1 VFRFLFWGSGDS
13 SPQVTMRRISY
24 FALVGLCV
32 ACLAVATVR
41 AQDSAESKRDAAQ
54 QQFDRAESL
63 RAALESQPAADR
75 TEQNYLQVVTA
86 YRRVYYIT
94 AHADEVPS
102 ALYAVGSLYRAM
114 GDRFDQKYYQSSVDA
129 YQFLLHDYPTNR
141 YREDALLAV
150 GEIERDGLHDNA
162 LAQKTFEEFLSLH
175 PHSDG
180 AAEARQALAGIAA
193 DAQNKPSSAT
203 PASAPET
210 PASQRA
216 ERPAAAEAP
225 APSNPSANAAS
236 ADSQPSAASTAPA
249 SPSATSS
256 SKVAEVSRIQ
266 TWNADTYTRIV
277 IDLGAPVKY
286 QSARIPGPDRIY
298 FDLDQA
304 HLDPSLLAK
313 GVDVQSGGF
322 LKAVRVAQNQNGVVR
337 VVLEVNQVRN
347 YSVFLL
353 AHPSRMVVDVYGSA
367 AGATEAAKNM
377 PSSDLPAAA
386 SESASNTSDRA
397 NDHPSDRANAR
408 GSSSYILASPDVS
421 AHTSNH
427 SASRGTSATT
437 SANTAASAPTSSAAV
452 SPAATAMPQPI
463 TKSRRQSVASMRPPS
478 IPEPMNDGQASLTRV
493 LGLKVGRIVIDAG
506 HGGHDTG
513 TIGPTGLLEKDLC
526 LDVALRLGTLISQR
540 LPGAEVIYTRDDD
553 TFIPLE
559 QRTAIA
565 TQAKADLFI
574 SIHANSSP
582 DPSARGIE
590 TYYLN
595 FTNSPVALEVAARE
609 NATFDGG
616 VHDLQDV
623 LHKIALNEKI
633 DESRDLAEDIQG
645 SLSKRME
652 RANPAEKDR
661 GVRTAPFVVLIGAN
675 IPSVLAEIAFIS
687 NPSDEQ
693 AMKKPDTRE
702 KVAEGLYQGIAN
714 YLQSTNSLTANQA
727 QSEIGN
733 APLPLAR
740 SGNRR

>member
-1 VFRFLFWGSGDS
+1 
-13 SPQVTMRRISY
+13 MRRVSQL
-24 FALVGLCV
+24 ALVSLCV
-32 ACLAVATVR
+32 ACFAIATVR
-41 AQDSAESKRDAAQ
+41 AQDSASSSAKRDAAQ
-54 QQFDRAESL
+54 QQFDRAETL
-63 RAALESQPAADR
+63 RVALESQTAANR
-75 TEQNYLQVVTA
+75 TEQNYLQVVQA

-114 GDRFDQKYYQSSVDA
+114 GDRFDAKYYQSSVDA

-150 GEIERDGLHDNA
+150 GEIERDNLHDSA
-162 LAQKTFEEFLSLH
+162 LAKKTFQEFLTLH

-180 AAEARQALAGIAA
+180 ATEARQAIAGI
-193 DAQNKPSSAT
+193 DSSAQNKSQSDSPTAASAT
-203 PASAPET
+203 PPVTQRSVRGATETAVPASANSNSESSVDTSQLP
-210 PASQRA
+210 PASMGT
-216 ERPAAAEAP
+216 
-225 APSNPSANAAS
+225 AS
-236 ADSQPSAASTAPA
+236 G
-249 SPSATSS
+249 ATSGGTAS
-256 SKVAEVSRIQ
+256 DKVAEVTRIQ

-277 IDLGAPVKY
+277 IDVGVPVKY
-286 QSARIPGPDRIY
+286 QAARIPGPDRIY
-298 FDLDQA
+298 FDLDHA
-304 HLDPSLLAK
+304 HVNASLLDK
-313 GVDVQSGGF
+313 EVNVQPGGF
-322 LKAVRVAQNQNGVVR
+322 LKGVRVAQNQNGVVR
-337 VVLEVNQVRN
+337 VVLEVNAVKK

-353 AHPSRMVVDVYGSA
+353 DHPSRIVVDVYGA
-367 AGATEAAKNM
+367 
-377 PSSDLPAAA
+377 SDA
-386 SESASNTSDRA
+386 SQSASRMSNRSGDSGG
-397 NDHPSDRANAR
+397 P
-408 GSSSYILASPDVS
+408 YILASPDLNSRASNRSS
-421 AHTSNH
+421 AHGTPA
-427 SASRGTSATT
+427 SAS
-437 SANTAASAPTSSAAV
+437 ASAAKSAPNPAVNSAAV
-452 SPAATAMPQPI
+452 QPAATSMPQPI
-463 TKSRRQSVASMRPPS
+463 AKTRKQTVAAMRPPS
-478 IPEPMNDGQASLTRV
+478 IPEPMRDGQASLTRV

-553 TFIPLE
+553 TFVPLE

-565 TQAKADLFI
+565 MQAKADLFI

-595 FTNSPVALEVAARE
+595 FNNSPVAMEVAARE

-616 VHDLQDV
+616 VHDLQDM
-623 LHKIALNEKI
+623 LRKIAQNEKI

-652 RANPAEKDR
+652 RTNPAEKDR

-693 AMKKPDTRE
+693 MMKRPDARQR
-702 KVAEGLYQGIAN
+702 VAEGLYQGIAN

-727 QSEIGN
+727 QSEIDN

>member
-1 VFRFLFWGSGDS
+1 
-13 SPQVTMRRISY
+13 MRRLSY

-32 ACLAVATVR
+32 ACFAVATVR

-63 RAALESQPAADR
+63 RAALESQPIADR
-75 TEQNYLQVVTA
+75 TEQNYLQVVNA

-114 GDRFDQKYYQSSVDA
+114 GDRFDQKYYQSAVDA

-162 LAQKTFEEFLSLH
+162 QAQKTFEDFLTLH
-175 PHSDG
+175 PNSDG
-180 AAEARQALAGIAA
+180 AAEARQALAGLAA
-193 DAQNKPSSAT
+193 DAQNKLSSPSSA
-203 PASAPET
+203 SAPAT

-216 ERPAAAEAP
+216 ERVTATEAT
-225 APSNPSANAAS
+225 APSSPGANDAP
-236 ADSQPSAASTAPA
+236 ADSQPSVASTAAA
-249 SPSATSS
+249 SQSASSS

-304 HLDPSLLAK
+304 HLDPSLLDK
-313 GVDVQSGGF
+313 GVDVQPGGF
-322 LKAVRVAQNQNGVVR
+322 LKGVRVAQNQNGVVR
-337 VVLEVNQVRN
+337 VVLEVNQVKN

-353 AHPSRMVVDVYGSA
+353 AHPNRMVVDVYGSA

-377 PSSDLPAAA
+377 PSSDSPAAA
-386 SESASNTSDRA
+386 PESASGTSNTPDRVS
-397 NDHPSDRANAR
+397 DHPSDRASAR

-421 AHTSNH
+421 ARTSNH
-427 SASRGTSATT
+427 SSARATTATT
-437 SANTAASAPTSSAAV
+437 SANNSPSAPTNSAAV
-452 SPAATAMPQPI
+452 SPAASAMPQPI
-463 TKSRRQSVASMRPPS
+463 TKSRRQSVASMGPPS

-565 TQAKADLFI
+565 TQAKADQCI

-652 RANPAEKDR
+652 RTNPAEKDR

>member
-1 VFRFLFWGSGDS
+1 
-13 SPQVTMRRISY
+13 MRGIHHL
-24 FALVGLCV
+24 ALVALCV
-32 ACLAVATVR
+32 VCLAATTAN
-41 AQDSAESKRDAAQ
+41 AQDSSSASKRDAAQ

-63 RAALESQPAADR
+63 RAALESQPAATR
-75 TEQNYLQVVTA
+75 TEPAYLQVVQA

-94 AHADEVPS
+94 AHADEVPA
-102 ALYAVGSLYRAM
+102 ALFAVGSLYRAM
-114 GDRFDQKYYQSSVDA
+114 GDRFDEKYYQSAVDA

-150 GEIERDGLHDNA
+150 GEIERDNLRDSA
-162 LAQKTFEEFLSLH
+162 LAKQTFEEFLTLH

-180 AAEARQALAGIAA
+180 AVEARQSLAGIDA
-193 DAQNKPSSAT
+193 DAQNKSSASAAIPAAAVARPSAQKSSRASAPDTSDSEDAT
-203 PASAPET
+203 PANSASASASSDSAPE
-210 PASQRA
+210 
-216 ERPAAAEAP
+216 
-225 APSNPSANAAS
+225 
-236 ADSQPSAASTAPA
+236 
-249 SPSATSS
+249 SPSSS
-256 SKVAEVSRIQ
+256 SKVAEVTRIQ

-277 IDLGAPVKY
+277 IDLGGPVKY
-286 QSARIPGPDRIY
+286 RAARIPGPDRIY

-304 HLDPSLLAK
+304 HVDRSLLDK
-313 GVDVQSGGF
+313 PVDVEPGGF
-322 LKAVRVAQNQNGVVR
+322 LKDVRVAQNQNGVVR
-337 VVLEVNQVRN
+337 VVLEVNQVKN

-353 AHPSRMVVDVYGSA
+353 DHPSRIVVDVYGTSESQSA
-367 AGATEAAKNM
+367 RNSPSGTSAET
-377 PSSDLPAAA
+377 SSD
-386 SESASNTSDRA
+386 SSRE
-397 NDHPSDRANAR
+397 
-408 GSSSYILASPDVS
+408 SSSRSSNRAPDYGPSYVLASPDLSARSPNRSS
-421 AHTSNH
+421 AHAAPASESMAD
-427 SASRGTSATT
+427 SA
-437 SANTAASAPTSSAAV
+437 ANSAPDSAAV
-452 SPAATAMPQPI
+452 SPATTAMPQPI
-463 TKSRRQSVASMRPPS
+463 AKAKRQSLASMRPPS
-478 IPEPMNDGQASLTRV
+478 IPEPMRDGQASLTRV

-526 LDVALRLGTLISQR
+526 LDVALRLGALISQR

-595 FTNSPVALEVAARE
+595 FSNSPTALAVAARE

-616 VHDLQDV
+616 VHDLQDM
-623 LHKIALNEKI
+623 LHKIAQNEKI

-652 RANPAEKDR
+652 RVNAAEKDR

-693 AMKKPDTRE
+693 MLKKPDARQR
-702 KVAEGLYQGIAN
+702 VAEGLYTGIAS
-714 YLQSTNSLTANQA
+714 YLQSTNSLTNNQA
-727 QSEIGN
+727 EVESGS

-740 SGNRR
+740 AGNRR

>member
-1 VFRFLFWGSGDS
+1 
-13 SPQVTMRRISY
+13 MRGIHRL
-24 FALVGLCV
+24 ALVALCIV
-32 ACLAVATVR
+32 CLAAAAAN
-41 AQDSAESKRDAAQ
+41 AQDSSSASKRDAAQ

-63 RAALESQPAADR
+63 RDALESQPAASR
-75 TEQNYLQVVTA
+75 TEPAYLQVVQA

-94 AHADEVPS
+94 AHADEVPA
-102 ALYAVGSLYRAM
+102 ALFAVGSLYRAM
-114 GDRFDQKYYQSSVDA
+114 GDRFEEKYYQSSVDA

-150 GEIERDGLHDNA
+150 GEIERDNLRDSA
-162 LAQKTFEEFLSLH
+162 LAKQTFEEFLTLH

-180 AAEARQALAGIAA
+180 AVEARQSLAGIDA
-193 DAQNKPSSAT
+193 DAQNKSSASAAI
-203 PASAPET
+203 PAAAVARPSAQKSSRASAAESSDSEDQAPASSASGAAASDSAPE
-210 PASQRA
+210 S
-216 ERPAAAEAP
+216 
-225 APSNPSANAAS
+225 SS
-236 ADSQPSAASTAPA
+236 
-249 SPSATSS
+249 SS
-256 SKVAEVSRIQ
+256 SKVAEVTRIQ

-277 IDLGAPVKY
+277 IDLGGPVKY
-286 QSARIPGPDRIY
+286 RAARIPGPDRIY

-304 HLDPSLLAK
+304 HVDRSLLDK
-313 GVDVQSGGF
+313 PVDVEPGGF
-322 LKAVRVAQNQNGVVR
+322 LKDVRVAQNQNGVVR
-337 VVLEVNQVRN
+337 VVLEVNQVKN

-353 AHPSRMVVDVYGSA
+353 DHPSRIVVDVYGTSESQSARNSSSA
-367 AGATEAAKNM
+367 ASTET
-377 PSSDLPAAA
+377 SSDTAR
-386 SESASNTSDRA
+386 ESSGRSSNRA
-397 NDHPSDRANAR
+397 PDYGPS
-408 GSSSYILASPDVS
+408 YVLASPDLSARSSNRSS
-421 AHTSNH
+421 AHAAPASESE
-427 SASRGTSATT
+427 SA
-437 SANTAASAPTSSAAV
+437 ANSAPDSAAV

-463 TKSRRQSVASMRPPS
+463 AKTKRLSAASMRPPS
-478 IPEPMNDGQASLTRV
+478 IPEPMRDGQASLTRV

-526 LDVALRLGTLISQR
+526 LDVALRLGALISQR

-595 FTNSPVALEVAARE
+595 FSNSPTALAVAARE

-616 VHDLQDV
+616 VHDLQDM
-623 LHKIALNEKI
+623 LHKIAQNEKI

-652 RANPAEKDR
+652 RVNAAEKDR

-687 NPSDEQ
+687 NPTDEQ
-693 AMKKPDTRE
+693 MLKKPDARE
-702 KVAEGLYQGIAN
+702 RVAEGLYTGIAS
-714 YLQSTNSLTANQA
+714 YLQSTNSLTNNQA
-727 QSEIGN
+727 EVESGS

-740 SGNRR
+740 AGNRR

>member
-1 VFRFLFWGSGDS
+1 
-13 SPQVTMRRISY
+13 
-24 FALVGLCV
+24 LCIV
-32 ACLAVATVR
+32 CLAAAAAN
-41 AQDSAESKRDAAQ
+41 AQDSSSASKRDAAQ

-63 RAALESQPAADR
+63 RDALESQPAASR
-75 TEQNYLQVVTA
+75 TEPAYLQVVQA

-94 AHADEVPS
+94 AHADEVPA
-102 ALYAVGSLYRAM
+102 ALFAVGSLYRAM
-114 GDRFDQKYYQSSVDA
+114 GDRFEEKYYQSSVDA

-150 GEIERDGLHDNA
+150 GEIERDNLRDSA
-162 LAQKTFEEFLSLH
+162 LAKQTFEEFLTLH

-180 AAEARQALAGIAA
+180 AVEARQSLAGIDA
-193 DAQNKPSSAT
+193 DAQNKSSASAAI
-203 PASAPET
+203 PAAAVARPSAQKSSRASAAESSDSEDQAPASSASGAAASDSAPE
-210 PASQRA
+210 S
-216 ERPAAAEAP
+216 
-225 APSNPSANAAS
+225 SS
-236 ADSQPSAASTAPA
+236 
-249 SPSATSS
+249 SS
-256 SKVAEVSRIQ
+256 SKVAEVTRIQ

-277 IDLGAPVKY
+277 IDLGGPVKY
-286 QSARIPGPDRIY
+286 RAARIPGPDRIY

-304 HLDPSLLAK
+304 HVDRSLLDK
-313 GVDVQSGGF
+313 PVDVEPGGF
-322 LKAVRVAQNQNGVVR
+322 LKDVRVAQNQNGVVR
-337 VVLEVNQVRN
+337 VVLEVNQVKN

-353 AHPSRMVVDVYGSA
+353 DHPSRIVVDVYGTSESQSARNSSSA
-367 AGATEAAKNM
+367 ASTET
-377 PSSDLPAAA
+377 SSDTAR
-386 SESASNTSDRA
+386 ESSGRSSNRA
-397 NDHPSDRANAR
+397 PDYGPS
-408 GSSSYILASPDVS
+408 YVLASPDLSARSSNRSS
-421 AHTSNH
+421 AHAAPASESE
-427 SASRGTSATT
+427 SA
-437 SANTAASAPTSSAAV
+437 ANSAPDSAAV

-463 TKSRRQSVASMRPPS
+463 AKTKRLSAASMRPPS
-478 IPEPMNDGQASLTRV
+478 IPEPMRDGQASLTRV

-526 LDVALRLGTLISQR
+526 LDVALRLGALISQR

-595 FTNSPVALEVAARE
+595 FSNSPTALAVAARE

-616 VHDLQDV
+616 VHDLQDM
-623 LHKIALNEKI
+623 LHKIAQNEKI

-652 RANPAEKDR
+652 RVNAAEKDR

-687 NPSDEQ
+687 NPTDEQ
-693 AMKKPDTRE
+693 MLKKPDARE
-702 KVAEGLYQGIAN
+702 RVAEGLYTGIAS
-714 YLQSTNSLTANQA
+714 YLQSTNSLTNNQA
-727 QSEIGN
+727 EVESGS

-740 SGNRR
+740 AGNRR

>member
-1 VFRFLFWGSGDS
+1 
-13 SPQVTMRRISY
+13 MRRISY

-41 AQDSAESKRDAAQ
+41 AQDDASSKRDAAQ

-63 RAALESQPAADR
+63 RAALESQPIANR
-75 TEQNYLQVVTA
+75 TEQNYLQVVNA

-102 ALYAVGSLYRAM
+102 ALFAVGSLYRAM
-114 GDRFDQKYYQSSVDA
+114 GDRFDQKYYQSAVDA
-129 YQFLLHDYPTNR
+129 YQFLLRDYPTNR

-162 LAQKTFEEFLSLH
+162 QAQKTFEDFLTLH

-180 AAEARQALAGIAA
+180 AAEARQALAGLAA

-210 PASQRA
+210 PAPQRA
-216 ERPAAAEAP
+216 ERATATEAP
-225 APSNPSANAAS
+225 APSSPNANDAT
-236 ADSQPSAASTAPA
+236 ADSQPSSAPSAAQ
-249 SPSATSS
+249 SPSSSATSS

-298 FDLDQA
+298 FDIDQA
-304 HLDPSLLAK
+304 HLDPSLLDK
-313 GVDVQSGGF
+313 GVDVQPGGF
-322 LKAVRVAQNQNGVVR
+322 LKGVRVAQNQNGVVR
-337 VVLEVNQVRN
+337 VVLEVNQVKN

-367 AGATEAAKNM
+367 AGAAEAAKNM
-377 PSSDLPAAA
+377 PSSDSPAAA
-386 SESASNTSDRA
+386 PESASATSDRA
-397 NDHPSDRANAR
+397 SDHPSDRANAR

-421 AHTSNH
+421 ARTSNH
-427 SASRGTSATT
+427 SGSRGTTATT
-437 SANTAASAPTSSAAV
+437 SANSAPSAPTNSAAV